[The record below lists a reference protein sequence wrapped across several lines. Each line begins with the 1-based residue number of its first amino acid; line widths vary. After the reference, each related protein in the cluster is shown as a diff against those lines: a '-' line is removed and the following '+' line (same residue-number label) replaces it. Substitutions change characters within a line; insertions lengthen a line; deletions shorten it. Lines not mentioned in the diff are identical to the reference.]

1 MNALEAQVFLRE
13 KCFHNPRQKSKNV
26 SDLRH
31 GLEVAMPRL
40 RSEGFRRSSKRFL

>member
-1 MNALEAQVFLRE
+1 MNALEAQVSLRE
-13 KCFHNPRQKSKNV
+13 KCFHKLRQKAKNV

-40 RSEGFRRSSKRFL
+40 KGLEALNETIL